1 MSAQPMPAPSGMPI
15 VIRDMMPTDVSAI
28 MAIEHRAYEFPWT
41 DVNFLDSLRAGY
53 VGRIAERASGELAGY
68 AMLMPAV
75 DDLHVLNLCV
85 APLYQGRGIGQ
96 QLLRDARRVAL
107 SRDIYAVLLEV
118 RPSNTHAI
126 RLYEQFGFHEI
137 GRRRSYYPARNNTRE
152 DAIVMRIKVKREP
165 LHDAAV

>member
-1 MSAQPMPAPSGMPI
+1 MSAQPVPTPVGLPI
-15 VIRDMMPTDVSAI
+15 VIRDMTSDDVAAI

-41 DVNFLDSLRAGY
+41 DVNFLDSLRSGY
-53 VGRIAERASGELAGY
+53 IGRIAERQGGELVGY

-85 APLYQGRGIGQ
+85 APLFQGRGIGQ

-126 RLYEQFGFHEI
+126 RLYERFGFHEI
-137 GRRRSYYPARNNTRE
+137 GRRRNYYPARNNTRE
-152 DAIVMRIKVKREP
+152 DAIVMRVKVKREP
-165 LHDAAV
+165 VNDVAV